1 MSLLWGLHVSLVVL
15 SLSLFIWR
23 GISMW
28 QGRELQSLLWKR
40 RIPDAIDSSLLL
52 SGVALAYTLGF
63 APWSDNWLLTKLV
76 ALVVYILLG
85 YLALRESAVL
95 PVRRASFVL
104 ALCTAAYIIT
114 VAYHKAAIPWHSH

>member
-28 QGRELQSLLWKR
+28 QGRMLQSPLWKR

-52 SGVALAYTLGF
+52 SGMALAYTLGF
-63 APWSDNWLLTKLV
+63 APWSDNWLLIKLV

-85 YLALRESAVL
+85 YLALRENTL
-95 PVRRASFVL
+95 PIVRQACFIL

-114 VAYHKAAIPWHSH
+114 VAYNKASIPWYSH